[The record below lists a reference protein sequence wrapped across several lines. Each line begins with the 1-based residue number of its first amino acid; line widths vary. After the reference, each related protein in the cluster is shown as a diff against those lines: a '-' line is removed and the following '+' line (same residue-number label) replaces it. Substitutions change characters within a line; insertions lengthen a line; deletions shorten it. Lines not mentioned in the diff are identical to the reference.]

1 MRTQQGRRIDGERP
15 TTNGLFSGAD
25 GRLVFVERDGS
36 IRDHSYP
43 LSGLY
48 GLDDSRF
55 GVWTSD
61 SVTWLD
67 EIQTVRQ
74 EYYRDTT
81 LVVTEHEA
89 GDWTARQYDLTLEGA
104 HMTHVELRGA
114 IPEDA
119 HLVASLSFVPD
130 GSVQPG
136 GKLAHDD
143 AVEVYH
149 DREHDYVT
157 ASTGLDRGTGE
168 SDLGKFALGGWDPLG
183 DTVRVAA
190 PFDSEGELAHTT
202 LVTLL
207 SDRTETDREDALAH
221 LRAVADHHPTDKS
234 LRAVAESRRD
244 GLSGMPYRDAVG
256 ADLRTLGLLRSP
268 SGALMKAPEYD
279 PFAESSGGYGYTWFR
294 DHAVVGDALLGIDTT
309 FDLGD
314 ASPDHDAAV
323 RFLCQSQLPDG
334 TWPQRVWPKDG
345 ALAPGWANGNLE
357 SDAAAYQPDQAARAV
372 TFLARYL
379 RADEPS
385 AADHGMVEE
394 AIASGLDG
402 LDETFRGEELGRY
415 QSVWENE
422 TGRFVHGVATALD
435 AYATVAL
442 APVADDLAARAR
454 EGALELVDRLDEF
467 WHEDEG
473 VFARRLSGDGEPVH
487 DRFDVATLAIASAYR
502 AYAKLDH
509 GSDPEFSTG
518 QVTRL
523 LSHVESTLD
532 ALEQPV
538 GDGRGLARYERDTW
552 RSDSDGEPKVWSVA
566 TAWGV
571 VGTAELAALLDE
583 YDPDPERGAVGEL
596 VDRAKGLLEPLLP
609 GGALV
614 SEHGYLAEQSFADGT
629 QDSASPLAW
638 AHGLRLAGIV
648 ELDQL
653 GALGPETAAAPSGPD
668 EQPTWTSGEKYGV
681 GTVPDHDDP
690 KSHVWF
696 TLTEGALTEP
706 RFPRVD
712 LMNVKTLDFLV
723 VDSEGGYAARTHNE
737 HRTDDDAETLTRRT
751 EMVGTDALVYRQ
763 TITENDDAH
772 EWELTVE
779 YVTDP
784 EGDAI
789 VGDVSFSARDDNQY
803 DVYAVADS
811 SCSNSG
817 AHDSASVVGDDDEY
831 AVTAVDDTPE
841 YLDNAIVDPDG
852 EEYDIAIGLASS
864 RSFDQAAVGTP
875 DAAHVADLFR
885 GDASAIDRA
894 DDSAQGNVILLGRLG
909 SGVSSVADT
918 LALGFATEGDADAAL
933 TAAGDALE
941 GGFVSVREGYVTSWQ
956 AFIEDVELP
965 DSVQG
970 SSKLA
975 NQYRAAVM
983 VLKAVEDKTFRGAGI
998 ASPSVPWGD
1007 AVPNDE
1013 PTDFGYN
1020 FSWARDLYQVF
1031 TALETVGKVE
1041 EAADSLA
1048 YIYNYQ
1054 QRENGFLPQNTYL
1067 DGRTRWGGEQ
1077 LDNVAFPSVMAYQL
1091 WERHDI
1097 TFEEADYDYEHVA
1110 ASAEY
1115 LVRSGPDSGQ
1125 ERWEEEAGF
1134 SPSTIAAEISGLACA
1149 AWLASQEG
1157 ETADAINF
1165 LAHADAYR
1173 RGVERWCATTTG
1185 TNRIDNTPYY
1195 VRVTRNGE
1203 PDSGT
1208 RRELANHGPTLD
1220 ERAIIDAGFLDLVR
1234 LGILPWDDPV
1244 VENSVEVVDET
1255 IRVDTPHGP
1264 AWYRYNGDGY
1274 GEVGEREPDEGAP
1287 WGLDRLGQGRLWPIF
1302 TGERA
1307 EYELRKGTKSGDLA
1321 PQNLLETMAGF
1332 ANSGRMIP
1340 EQVWDREY
1348 ETEYGWEFGEGTGA
1362 ATPLAWS
1369 MAQYIRLADSIDAG
1383 EPIET
1388 PEFIADRYL
1397 DSNAARVPPALSVED
1412 VSVDEGERTVQV
1424 TGKTNAEYVLVQ
1436 TAADRTLV
1444 TVEDASYSVEL
1455 ECAPHQGDVEVIAAS
1470 PGESLADV
1478 GTVMLQRSLQ
1488 AEERTVHGDD

>member
-1 MRTQQGRRIDGERP
+1 MRIQQGRRIDGERP
-15 TTNGLFSGAD
+15 TTDGLFSGGD

-36 IRDHSYP
+36 IRDYSYP

-55 GVWTSD
+55 GVWSAD
-61 SVTWLD
+61 EVAWLD
-67 EIQTVRQ
+67 EVETVRQ

-89 GDWTARQYDLTLEGA
+89 DDWTARQYDLTLSGA
-104 HMTHVELRGA
+104 HVTHVELRGSV
-114 IPEDA
+114 PDDA
-119 HLVASLSFVPD
+119 HLVSSLSFVPD

-136 GKLAHDD
+136 GKLAHEN

-157 ASTGLDRGTGE
+157 ASTGLDNGTGE
-168 SDLGKFALGGWDPLG
+168 SDLGKFAVGGWDPLG

-207 SDRTETDREDALAH
+207 TDRTETDRQDALAH

-234 LRAVAESRRD
+234 LRAVAESQRH
-244 GLSGMPYRDAVG
+244 GLSGMPHRDAI
-256 ADLRTLGLLRSP
+256 ATDLRTLGLLRAP

-279 PFAESSGGYGYTWFR
+279 PFTESSGGYGYTWFR
-294 DHAVVGDALLGIDTT
+294 DHAVVGDALLGVDSS
-309 FDLGD
+309 FDLGE
-314 ASPDHDAAV
+314 AAPDHAAAV
-323 RFLCQSQLPDG
+323 RFLCETQLEDG

-357 SDAAAYQPDQAARAV
+357 SDGEAYQPDQGARAI
-372 TFLARYL
+372 TYLARYL
-379 RADEPS
+379 RAHDPS
-385 AADHGMVEE
+385 AADRGMAEE
-394 AIASGLDG
+394 AIARGLDG
-402 LDETFRGEELGRY
+402 LDATFRGEELGRY

-422 TGRFVHGVATALD
+422 GGRFVHGVATALE
-435 AYATVAL
+435 AYATAAL
-442 APVADDLAARAR
+442 APVSDDLTERAH
-454 EGALELVDRLDEF
+454 EGAHDLVELLDGF
-467 WHEDEG
+467 WDEEAG
-473 VFARRLSGDGEPVH
+473 VFARRLDADGEPVH
-487 DRFDVATLAIASAYR
+487 DRFDVATLAVASAYR
-502 AYAKLDH
+502 SYARLDH
-509 GSDPEFSTG
+509 GSEAELSSA
-518 QVTRL
+518 QVARL
-523 LSHVESTLD
+523 DSHVQSTLD
-532 ALEQPV
+532 ALEQSV
-538 GDGRGLARYERDTW
+538 GDAVGLARYERDNW
-552 RSDSDGEPKVWSVA
+552 RGEGDGDPKVWSVA

-571 VGTAELAALLDE
+571 VGAAELAALLDE
-583 YDPDPERGAVGEL
+583 YDPDPDAGEVGQL
-596 VDRAKGLLEPLLP
+596 VERAKGLLEPLLP
-609 GGALV
+609 GGELV
-614 SEHGYLAEQSFADGT
+614 SEHGYLAEQSFADGS
-629 QDSASPLAW
+629 QDSATPLAW

-653 GALGPETAAAPSGPD
+653 GALGAETAAPTGPD
-668 EQPTWTSGEKYGV
+668 EQPTWTTGEKYGI
-681 GTVPDHDDP
+681 GTVPDHEDP
-690 KSHVWF
+690 ESHVWF

-737 HRTDDDAETLTRRT
+737 HRTDDDAETLSRHT

-763 TITENDDAH
+763 TITEDDDDH
-772 EWELTVE
+772 EWELSVE

-811 SCSNSG
+811 ACSNSG
-817 AHDSASVVGDDDEY
+817 AHDRAAVVGDESEY
-831 AVTAVDDTPE
+831 ALTSVDDTPE

-852 EEYDIAIGLASS
+852 EEYEVAVALASS
-864 RSFDQAAVGTP
+864 RSFDVATVGTP

-885 GDASAIDRA
+885 GDATAIDHAA
-894 DDSAQGNVILLGRLG
+894 DAAHGNVVLLGRLG

-918 LALGFATEGDADAAL
+918 LALGFATEGDEDAAL
-933 TAAGDALE
+933 TAAGDALD
-941 GGFVSVREGYVTSWQ
+941 GGFVSVRDGYVNAWQ
-956 AFIEDVELP
+956 EFVADVSLP
-965 DSVQG
+965 NSVQG
-970 SSKLA
+970 SSHLA
-975 NQYRAAVM
+975 NLYRASVM

-1007 AVPNDE
+1007 AVPADE

-1077 LDNVAFPSVMAYQL
+1077 LDNIAFPSVMAYQL
-1091 WERHDI
+1091 WERHGI
-1097 TFEEADYDYEHVA
+1097 TFEEADYDYEQVR
-1110 ASAEY
+1110 ASAAY
-1115 LVRSGPDSGQ
+1115 VVRSGPHSGQ
-1125 ERWEEEAGF
+1125 ERWEEEAGY
-1134 SPSTIAAEISGLACA
+1134 SPSTIAAEIAGLACA
-1149 AWLASQEG
+1149 AWLADAEG
-1157 ETADAINF
+1157 ETADAIDF

-1220 ERAIIDAGFLDLVR
+1220 ERAIVDAGFLDLVR

-1302 TGERA
+1302 TGERG
-1307 EYELRKGTKSGDLA
+1307 EYELRRGTASGDLA

-1388 PEFIADRYL
+1388 PRFIAERYIG
-1397 DSNAARVPPALSVED
+1397 SNAAPVPPALSVEE
-1412 VSVDEGERTVQV
+1412 VAVDEATETVAV
-1424 TGKTNAEYVLVQ
+1424 SGKTNAASVLVK
-1436 TAADRTLV
+1436 TGADRTLV
-1444 TVEDASYSVEL
+1444 PVDDGEYAVEL
-1455 ECAPHQGDVEVIAAS
+1455 DCVPHQGDVTVIGATGEENLAS
-1470 PGESLADV
+1470 V
-1478 GTVMLQRSLQ
+1478 GTVMLTRNLQ
-1488 AEERTVHGDD
+1488 TETRTVHGDD